1 MSMASLRAFEC
12 LVAVA
17 DTGSITQAA
26 RLLHLSQPAVS
37 HQLASLERETR
48 AHLVHRNARGVTLT
62 SAGRAAITDAR
73 RAIEAAGSAVRA
85 AREAGQAT
93 GGTLRVTC
101 AQSLMVALL
110 APVIGEWRGASPDV
124 AITVRESS
132 SMDELQGSIEG
143 DEADLALVPGPMPD
157 RFTSV
162 AIADEEVVV
171 TAPLRHPL
179 ASRSSVRL
187 KDLDGVPI
195 VHFTSDNGLGTWLD
209 LAFAKAGVRPE
220 PVMRTAITAAAPHL
234 AASGLGIAVTP
245 VSAVS
250 PGFPGVVRSFS
261 PRWVRQL
268 VAVTPGEVEPLA
280 ARFVADLRR
289 HGVLVPPDVQAQL
302 RTEGL
307 R

>member
-1 MSMASLRAFEC
+1 MASLRALEC

-26 RLLHLSQPAVS
+26 HLLHLSQPAVS

-48 AHLVHRNARGVTLT
+48 AQLVRRNPRGVTLT
-62 SAGRAAITDAR
+62 SAGRAALTDAR

-85 AREAGQAT
+85 ARDAGQAT
-93 GGTLRVTC
+93 GGALRLTC

-110 APVIGEWRGASPDV
+110 APAIGDWRDRSPDV

-132 SMDELQGSIEG
+132 SMDELLRSIEA
-143 DEADLALVPGPMPD
+143 DEADLALVPGPVPD

-171 TAPLRHPL
+171 TAPVGHRL
-179 ASRSSVRL
+179 ASHASVL
-187 KDLDGVPI
+187 LADLDGVEI

-209 LAFAKAGVRPE
+209 LAFAGAGVRPE

-234 AASGLGIAVTP
+234 AAAGLGIAVTP
-245 VSAVS
+245 VSAVT
-250 PGFPGVVRSFS
+250 PGFPGAVRSFS

-268 VAVTPGEVEPLA
+268 VAVTPAEVDPLA

-289 HGVLVPPDVQAQL
+289 RGVRVSPDVRAQL
-302 RTEGL
+302 RTGGS

>member
-1 MSMASLRAFEC
+1 MASLRAFEC

-48 AHLVHRNARGVTLT
+48 AQLLRRNPRGVTLT
-62 SAGRAAITDAR
+62 SAGRATVADAR

-93 GGTLRVTC
+93 GGTLRITC

-110 APVIGEWRGASPDV
+110 APVIGEWRGGSPDV

-132 SMDELQGSIEG
+132 SMEELLSSIEA
-143 DEADLALVPGPMPD
+143 DEADLALVPGPVPE

-171 TAPLRHPL
+171 TAPAGHRL
-179 ASRSSVRL
+179 ASRASLRL
-187 KDLDGVPI
+187 ADLDGEPI
-195 VHFTSDNGLGTWLD
+195 VHFTTANGLGTWLD
-209 LAFAKAGVRPE
+209 LAFAKAGVRPD

-250 PGFPGVVRSFS
+250 PGFPGAVRPFS
-261 PRWVRQL
+261 PRWVRRL
-268 VAVTPGEVEPLA
+268 MAVTPSEVDPLA

-289 HGVLVPPDVQAQL
+289 HGVGVPADVLAQL
-302 RTEGL
+302 KKGGR